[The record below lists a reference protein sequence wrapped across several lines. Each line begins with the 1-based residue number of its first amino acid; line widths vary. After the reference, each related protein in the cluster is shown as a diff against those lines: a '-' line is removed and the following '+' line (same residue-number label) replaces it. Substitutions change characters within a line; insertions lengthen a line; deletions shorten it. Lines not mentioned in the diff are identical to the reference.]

1 MHLFRAQ
8 KPLVPLLEF
17 VFELIGNVAKQKN
30 YSDLTSLLS
39 TVYCKVAGASTEDS
53 D

>member
-1 MHLFRAQ
+1 MRLFRAQ
-8 KPLVPLLEF
+8 KALVPLLEF

-30 YSDLTSLLS
+30 YSNLTSLLS
-39 TVYCKVAGASTEDS
+39 TMYCKVAGVSTEDT